1 MNDLDAPVRALF
13 DGIAAPAAKG
23 PPDLSSIGAEL
34 LKLAG
39 DLDYLLPWVERLGAE
54 PGAKGLPLHAPA
66 VGPRLVLVHRPE
78 GGMGPIHDHGTWVAI
93 ASISGLETHRRYR
106 WVAKGMDTRIE
117 LVEALELGQTQSA
130 TLLPPDDIHAH
141 GHVTGR
147 GDPAYILILTGD
159 DQTRFTRNEWDL
171 ATGRHRILHP
181 GDPGRWLVTEPM
193 PD

>member
-13 DGIAAPAAKG
+13 DGIAAPAAKD
-23 PPDLSSIGAEL
+23 PPDLPSIGAEL

-39 DLDYLLPWVERLGAE
+39 DLDYLRPWVERLGAE
-54 PGAKGLPLHAPA
+54 PGARSLSLHAPA
-66 VGPRLVLVHRPE
+66 VGPRLALVHRPE
-78 GGMGPIHDHGTWVAI
+78 GGMGPVHDHGTWVAI

-106 WVAKGMDTRIE
+106 WIAKGTDPRIE
-117 LVEALELGQTQSA
+117 LVEALELGQTQGA

-141 GHVTGR
+141 GHVAGR

-171 ATGRHRILHP
+171 ATGRHRILRP